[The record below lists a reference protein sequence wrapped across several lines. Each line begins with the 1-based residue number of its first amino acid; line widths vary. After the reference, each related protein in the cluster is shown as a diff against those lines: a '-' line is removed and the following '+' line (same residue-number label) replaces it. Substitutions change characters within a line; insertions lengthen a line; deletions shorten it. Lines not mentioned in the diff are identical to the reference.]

1 VKVDCTNSLKPKSTI
16 VICMGRRSISVIY
29 DTDAPRN
36 QAWQVVKATDSTTRV
51 VSKHRLKENAVS
63 KARQIKKAGDSGVI
77 WNKGMTGSK
86 PL

>member
-1 VKVDCTNSLKPKSTI
+1 
-16 VICMGRRSISVIY
+16 MGRRTISVIY

-36 QAWQVVKATDSTTRV
+36 QAWQVVKTTDKTDRV
-51 VSKHRLKENAVS
+51 VSRHRLKENAVS
-63 KARQIKKAGDSGVI
+63 KARQIKKQGDSGVV